1 MGKLYISKTNKN
13 DVIKIL
19 GSPST
24 KSQFNENKWFFIE
37 RKVTNSSMIKL
48 GKDKLEANNILIL
61 EFDNNGILASK
72 KIYDK
77 KQMQDLKFSENI
89 VTYDYE
95 NKSLFFNIM
104 SSVRQKI
111 QAPIKKR
118 IKKDRKNN

>member
-1 MGKLYISKTNKN
+1 MSKLNISETNKN

-19 GSPST
+19 GAPST
-24 KSQFNENKWFFIE
+24 KSEFNENKWFFIE
-37 RKVTNSSMIKL
+37 RKITNSSMIKL
-48 GKDKLEANNILIL
+48 GKEKVEVNNVLIL

-72 KIYDK
+72 RIYDK
-77 KQMQDLKFSENI
+77 KQMQDLKFSENS

-95 NKSLFFNIM
+95 NKSLFYNIM